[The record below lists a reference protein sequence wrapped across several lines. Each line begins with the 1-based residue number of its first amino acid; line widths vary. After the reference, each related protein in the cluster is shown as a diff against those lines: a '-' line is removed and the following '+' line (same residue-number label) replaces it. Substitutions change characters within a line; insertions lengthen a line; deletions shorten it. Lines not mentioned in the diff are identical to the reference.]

1 MDGTHRAGANT
12 ARDASLLDPR
22 ARTAAFTSLRPALDA
37 LAAEAGAD
45 PRLSPEAR
53 RVLRAVTRTHPADT
67 LALAGLAARASTPK
81 TRIPD
86 ALHELEAHGYLT
98 RLADIAPHLAAALP
112 TPTPPTSPTSEV
124 AFDHQG
130 DSSPLPSTA
139 GWADAARLWG
149 H

>member
-12 ARDASLLDPR
+12 ARDASLLDAR

-37 LAAEAGAD
+37 LAAAAGDD
-45 PRLSPEAR
+45 PRLSSDAR

-86 ALHELEAHGYLT
+86 ALHELEGRGYLARLT
-98 RLADIAPHLAAALP
+98 RIAPHLAAALP
-112 TPTPPTSPTSEV
+112 TPPPQSTPPTTQVESYN
-124 AFDHQG
+124 HG
-130 DSSPLPSTA
+130 DS
-139 GWADAARLWG
+139 
-149 H
+149 